1 MLPSLGLE
9 RVRVIVRLSSVGVNG
24 LSITSVD
31 VQADSISDMMAA
43 DIEIE
48 VFFMRVVV
56 LRVIVYSL

>member
-1 MLPSLGLE
+1 M
-9 RVRVIVRLSSVGVNG
+9 
-24 LSITSVD
+24 SITSVD